1 MLQPKVSQIVYFQIK
16 DEVTEEPIE
25 YKTRIADE
33 NEETLSLEIPI
44 NVKTGRMKV
53 LRAGSILSAYFMNE
67 AGVKHFFE
75 TYVIKAENTQVPL
88 FIVARPSEDAMKS
101 IQRRNYF
108 RIDIE
113 VDIALQTE
121 NGKRYV
127 FKTADIGGG
136 GTSFLVKGGTP
147 SFASGQ
153 KLNCWLL
160 LPHRNGSIEHSQF
173 VGEVLREKE
182 LENGN
187 TIVMLKFEAIAE
199 PERQRVIRF
208 LFEKQIQFRDR

>member
-1 MLQPKVSQIVYFQIK
+1 VLQPKVSQIVYFQIK

-33 NEETLSLEIPI
+33 DEQTLSFEIPI
-44 NVKTGRMKV
+44 NLKTGRMKV

-67 AGVKHFFE
+67 SGVKHFFE
-75 TYVIKAENTQVPL
+75 TYVIKARQGQVPV
-88 FIVARPSEDAMKS
+88 FIVARPSEDAMTS

-121 NGKRYV
+121 NGKRFV

-136 GTSFLVKGGTP
+136 GTSFLVK
-147 SFASGQ
+147 SGHTFVPEQ

-187 TIVMLKFEAIAE
+187 KIVMLKFESIAE